1 MTLFPLHAGVIRF
14 TKPFSDEEEAYPMAS
29 RLLRTFRKSVSLAT
43 AAALV
48 ALTAACSSPATD
60 GQQGPVEIR
69 FSWWGNAGRAE
80 LTTKAIAEFEAANP
94 DIKVKPEY
102 GDIGGYFDKLA
113 TQVAANDAPDVI
125 TMGGAYPAEYANRG
139 ALLDLATVSGQ
150 LDLSGMDRGALDNGQ
165 VQGKQY
171 GLSTGANALAIVANP
186 AVFAAAG
193 VPLPDDASWS
203 WDDFAGTAAA
213 ITAKSPKG
221 TYGTATVLTH
231 DSMDAYARQRG
242 ESLYTQD
249 GQLGLGRDT
258 VRDYFEFSLKLSESG
273 AAPNASETV
282 EKLNVSTEQTLMG
295 MGQAGMML
303 TWSNS
308 LTALSKASGTD
319 LILLKLPGEKPTP
332 GIWLQSSQ
340 FYTISARS
348 RHPEAAAKLVDFLV
362 NNATAAKIIQSDR
375 GIPSNPDMRGAI
387 QDLLTPQ
394 GKVEAAYIGE
404 IGTMD
409 FAPTF
414 IGPTGSTAV
423 SEITARVN
431 TDVLFKRLSPGQA
444 ADQWLSESKAAIGR

>member
-1 MTLFPLHAGVIRF
+1 MERKIF
-14 TKPFSDEEEAYPMAS
+14 
-29 RLLRTFRKSVSLAT
+29 RTVRKSV
-43 AAALV
+43 AALAAV
-48 ALTAACSSPATD
+48 SLLSATVACSSTPTNDAQD
-60 GQQGPVEIR
+60 GPVEIR
-69 FSWWGNAGRAE
+69 FSWWGNEGRAQ

-102 GDIGGYFDKLA
+102 GDISGYFDKLA

-139 ALLDLATVSGQ
+139 ALLDLSKVSGS
-150 LDLSGMDRGALDNGQ
+150 LDLSAMDPGALENGQ
-165 VQGKQY
+165 VQGTQY
-171 GLSTGANALAIVANP
+171 GVSTGANALAIVVNP
-186 AVFAAAG
+186 AVFAATG
-193 VPLPDDASWS
+193 VPLPDDSTWS
-203 WDDFAGTAAA
+203 WDDFAKTAAD

-231 DSMDAYARQRG
+231 DSLDAFARQRG

-249 GQLGLGRDT
+249 GRLGLDKDT
-258 VRDYFEFSLKLSESG
+258 VQDYFDFSLQLSESG

-308 LTALSKASGTD
+308 LSALSKASGAN
-319 LILLKLPGEKPTP
+319 LELLKLPGETPTA

-348 RHPEAAAKLVDFLV
+348 KHPEAAAKLVDFLV
-362 NNATAAKIIQSDR
+362 NNESAAKIIQSDR
-375 GIPSNPDMRGAI
+375 GVPSNSGMRTAI

-394 GKVEAAYIGE
+394 GKVEAEYIDQ
-404 IGTMD
+404 IGKMD
-409 FAPTF
+409 FAPTY

-423 SEITARVN
+423 SEITARMN
-431 TDVLFKRLSPGQA
+431 TDVLFKRLSPEKA
-444 ADQWLSESKAAIGR
+444 AEQWISESNAAIGK

>member
-1 MTLFPLHAGVIRF
+1 MERKIF
-14 TKPFSDEEEAYPMAS
+14 
-29 RLLRTFRKSVSLAT
+29 RTVRKSV
-43 AAALV
+43 AALAAV
-48 ALTAACSSPATD
+48 SLLSATVACSSTPTNDAQD
-60 GQQGPVEIR
+60 GPVEIR
-69 FSWWGNAGRAE
+69 FSWWGNEGRAQ

-102 GDIGGYFDKLA
+102 GDISGYFDKLA

-139 ALLDLATVSGQ
+139 ALLDLSKVSGS
-150 LDLSGMDRGALDNGQ
+150 LDLSAMDPGALENGQ
-165 VQGKQY
+165 VQGTQY
-171 GLSTGANALAIVANP
+171 GVSTGANALAIVVNP
-186 AVFAAAG
+186 AVFAATG
-193 VPLPDDASWS
+193 VPLPDDSTWS
-203 WDDFAGTAAA
+203 WDDFAKTAAD

-231 DSMDAYARQRG
+231 DSLDAFARQRG

-249 GQLGLGRDT
+249 GRLGLDKDT
-258 VRDYFEFSLKLSESG
+258 VQDYFDFSLQLSESG

-308 LTALSKASGTD
+308 LSALSKASGAD
-319 LILLKLPGEKPTP
+319 LELLKLPGETPTA

-348 RHPEAAAKLVDFLV
+348 KHPEAAAKLVDFLV
-362 NNATAAKIIQSDR
+362 NNESAAKIIQSDR
-375 GIPSNPDMRGAI
+375 GVPSNSGMRTAI

-394 GKVEAAYIGE
+394 GKVEAEYIDQ
-404 IGTMD
+404 IGKMD
-409 FAPTF
+409 FAPTY

-423 SEITARVN
+423 SEITARMN
-431 TDVLFKRLSPGQA
+431 TDVLFKRLSPEKA
-444 ADQWLSESKAAIGR
+444 AEQWISESNAAIGK

>member
-1 MTLFPLHAGVIRF
+1 MERKIF
-14 TKPFSDEEEAYPMAS
+14 
-29 RLLRTFRKSVSLAT
+29 RTVRKSV
-43 AAALV
+43 AALAAV
-48 ALTAACSSPATD
+48 SLLSATVACSSTPTNDAQD
-60 GQQGPVEIR
+60 GPVEIR
-69 FSWWGNAGRAE
+69 FSWWGNEGRAQ

-102 GDIGGYFDKLA
+102 GDISGYFDKLA

-139 ALLDLATVSGQ
+139 ALLDLSKVSGS
-150 LDLSGMDRGALDNGQ
+150 LDLSAMDPGALENGQ
-165 VQGKQY
+165 VQGTQY
-171 GLSTGANALAIVANP
+171 GVSTGANALAIVVNP

-193 VPLPDDASWS
+193 VPLPDDSTWS
-203 WDDFAGTAAA
+203 WDDFAKTAAD

-231 DSMDAYARQRG
+231 DSLDAFARQRG

-249 GQLGLGRDT
+249 GRLGLDKDT
-258 VRDYFEFSLKLSESG
+258 VQDYFDFSLQLSESG

-308 LTALSKASGTD
+308 LSALSKASGAD
-319 LILLKLPGEKPTP
+319 LELLKLPGETPTA

-348 RHPEAAAKLVDFLV
+348 KHPEAAAKLVDFLV
-362 NNATAAKIIQSDR
+362 NNESAAKIIQSDR
-375 GIPSNPDMRGAI
+375 GVPSNSGMRTAI

-394 GKVEAAYIGE
+394 GKVEAEYIDQ
-404 IGTMD
+404 IGKMD
-409 FAPTF
+409 FAPTY

-423 SEITARVN
+423 SEITARMN
-431 TDVLFKRLSPGQA
+431 TDVLFKRLSPEKA
-444 ADQWLSESKAAIGR
+444 AEQWISESNAAIGK

>member
-1 MTLFPLHAGVIRF
+1 M
-14 TKPFSDEEEAYPMAS
+14 
-29 RLLRTFRKSVSLAT
+29 
-43 AAALV
+43 
-48 ALTAACSSPATD
+48 
-60 GQQGPVEIR
+60 EIR
-69 FSWWGNAGRAE
+69 FAWWGNAGRAE
-80 LTTKAIAEFEAANP
+80 LTNKAIAEFEAANP
-94 DIKVKPEY
+94 DIKVKPEF

-139 ALLDLATVSGQ
+139 ALLDLSTVRGQ
-150 LDLSGMDRGALDNGQ
+150 LDLSKMDQGALDNGQ

-171 GLSTGANALAIVANP
+171 GISTGANALAIVVNP

-193 VPLPDDASWS
+193 VPLPDDATWS
-203 WDDFAGTAAA
+203 WEDFAETAASV
-213 ITAKSPKG
+213 TAKSPKG
-221 TYGTATVLTH
+221 TSGTATVLTH
-231 DSMDAYARQRG
+231 DSLDAFARQRG

-249 GQLGLGRDT
+249 GQLGLTKET
-258 VRDYFEFSLKLSESG
+258 VQDYFDFSLKLSESG

-282 EKLNVSTEQTLMG
+282 EKLSVSTEQTLMG

-308 LTALSKASGTD
+308 LTALSKASGAE
-319 LILLKLPGEKPTP
+319 LKLLKLPGEKPTP

-348 RHPEAAAKLVDFLV
+348 KHTEAAAKLVNFLV
-362 NNATAAKIIQSDR
+362 NNQAAAKIIQSDR
-375 GIPSNPDMRGAI
+375 GVPSNPEMRTAI

-404 IGTMD
+404 VGKMD
-409 FAPTF
+409 FAPTY

-423 SEITARVN
+423 SEITARIN
-431 TDVLFKRLSPGQA
+431 TDVLFKRLTPEKA
-444 ADQWLSESKAAIGR
+444 AEQWISESKAAIGK

>member
-1 MTLFPLHAGVIRF
+1 M
-14 TKPFSDEEEAYPMAS
+14 E
-29 RLLRTFRKSVSLAT
+29 RTIFRTVRKSV
-43 AAALV
+43 AALAAV
-48 ALTAACSSPATD
+48 SLLSVTVACSSTPSNEAQD
-60 GQQGPVEIR
+60 GPVEIR
-69 FSWWGNAGRAE
+69 FSWWGNEGRAQ

-102 GDIGGYFDKLA
+102 GDISGYFDKLA

-139 ALLDLATVSGQ
+139 ALLDLSEVSES
-150 LDLSGMDRGALDNGQ
+150 LDLSAMDPGALENGQ
-165 VQGKQY
+165 VQGTQY
-171 GLSTGANALAIVANP
+171 GVSTGANALAIVVNP

-193 VPLPDDASWS
+193 VPLPDDSTWS
-203 WDDFAGTAAA
+203 WDDFAKTAAD

-231 DSMDAYARQRG
+231 DSLDAFARQRG

-249 GQLGLGRDT
+249 GRLGLDKDT
-258 VRDYFEFSLKLSESG
+258 VQDYFDFSLKLSESG

-308 LTALSKASGTD
+308 LSALSKASGAD
-319 LILLKLPGEKPTP
+319 LELLKLPGETPTA

-340 FYTISARS
+340 FYTLSARS
-348 RHPEAAAKLVDFLV
+348 KHPEAAAKLVDFLV
-362 NNATAAKIIQSDR
+362 NKESAAKIIQSDR
-375 GIPSNPDMRGAI
+375 GVPSNSGMRTAI

-394 GKVEAAYIGE
+394 GKVEAEYIDQ
-404 IGTMD
+404 IGKMD
-409 FAPTF
+409 FAPTY

-423 SEITARVN
+423 SEITARMN
-431 TDVLFKRLSPGQA
+431 TDVLFKRLSPEKA
-444 ADQWLSESKAAIGR
+444 AEQWISESNAAIGK

>member
-1 MTLFPLHAGVIRF
+1 MERKIF
-14 TKPFSDEEEAYPMAS
+14 
-29 RLLRTFRKSVSLAT
+29 RTVRKSV
-43 AAALV
+43 AALAAV
-48 ALTAACSSPATD
+48 SLLSATVACSSTPTNDAQD
-60 GQQGPVEIR
+60 GPVEIR
-69 FSWWGNAGRAE
+69 FSWWGNEGRAQ

-102 GDIGGYFDKLA
+102 GDISGYFDKLA

-139 ALLDLATVSGQ
+139 ALLDLSKVSGS
-150 LDLSGMDRGALDNGQ
+150 LDLSAMDPGALENGQ
-165 VQGKQY
+165 VQGTQY
-171 GLSTGANALAIVANP
+171 GVSTGANALAIVVNP

-193 VPLPDDASWS
+193 VPLPDDSTWS
-203 WDDFAGTAAA
+203 WDDFAKTAAD

-231 DSMDAYARQRG
+231 DSLDAFARQRG

-249 GQLGLGRDT
+249 GQLGLDKDT
-258 VRDYFEFSLKLSESG
+258 VQDYFDFSLKLSESG

-308 LTALSKASGTD
+308 LSALSKASGAD
-319 LILLKLPGEKPTP
+319 LELLKLPGETPTA

-348 RHPEAAAKLVDFLV
+348 KHPEAAAKLVDFLV
-362 NNATAAKIIQSDR
+362 NNESAAKIIQSDR
-375 GIPSNPDMRGAI
+375 GVPSNSGMRTAI

-394 GKVEAAYIGE
+394 GKVEAEYIDQ
-404 IGTMD
+404 IGKMD
-409 FAPTF
+409 FAPTY

-423 SEITARVN
+423 SEITARMN
-431 TDVLFKRLSPGQA
+431 TDVLFKRLSPEKA
-444 ADQWLSESKAAIGR
+444 AEQWISESNAAIGK